1 MPINVRNL
9 SIQQVI
15 AHQVPKRDRSIDA
28 DAAITFSDAPIPGL
42 QATKQN
48 FFVERINASLLERA
62 YSIVPLAG
70 HVSTMPALVHGLI
83 HDPSLLVSNS
93 KDMARA
99 LYNAQ
104 RQVSNPGLVTV
115 ILGRLLD
122 EPCVAVL
129 KLEYREGMQI
139 QPITTEAGEQTFSA
153 NILDDLTL
161 TEDGRVF
168 KASVFRSRT
177 DEPAGLEGLASDD
190 QRRPGSGQALADF
203 FLNTFLGCTFATAPD
218 RQTQEFYDAAV
229 SFFDRLP
236 DPEHRIEYRRALV
249 ATLLSPTPSISAP
262 QFSEQFLRDEHKATF
277 DAVFEERKV
286 SMTAF
291 DKDTRLIDSQ
301 IKRTR
306 VRTVHGL
313 SLSGPPEVMAERVS
327 IEPGS
332 GDEPARIVIADNV
345 TKVGS

>member
-1 MPINVRNL
+1 MSINVRDL
-9 SIQQVI
+9 SVSHVI
-15 AHQVPKRDRSIDA
+15 VHQVPKRDRSVDA
-28 DAAITFSDAPIPGL
+28 DEAITFSDTPIPGL

-48 FFVERINASLLERA
+48 FFVERINASLIERA

-70 HVSTMPALVHGLI
+70 HVSTMPSLVHGLI
-83 HDPSLLVSNS
+83 GDPSLLVPNS

-104 RQVSNPGLVTV
+104 GVVSNPGLLAV
-115 ILGRLLD
+115 ILGQLLA

-129 KLEYREGMQI
+129 KLEYRDGMQI
-139 QPITTEAGEQTFSA
+139 KPITTATGEQTFSA
-153 NILDDLTL
+153 DILDDLTL

-177 DEPAGLEGLASDD
+177 DQPDGLEGLASDD
-190 QRRPGSGQALADF
+190 QRRAGSGKALSDF

-229 SFFDRLP
+229 SFFDTLP

-249 ATLLSPTPSISAP
+249 ATMISPALTLSAAE
-262 QFSEQFLRDEHKATF
+262 FSEQFLRDEHKAAF
-277 DAVFEERKV
+277 DATFEDRKV

-291 DKDTRLIDSQ
+291 DKDTRLIESQ
-301 IKRTR
+301 LKRTR
-306 VRTVHGL
+306 LRTVHGIT
-313 SLSGPPEVMAERVS
+313 LSGTPDVMAELVTV
-327 IEPGS
+327 EPGTD
-332 GDEPARIVIADNV
+332 GRPGRIVIGDTI
-345 TKVGS
+345 TKITS